1 MNFIKFTTKSEVT
14 TSKPIRKKL
23 LFILFFNISDLL
35 FTWLFVGKYSGIFY
49 EANAIAKVIIT
60 NFPLCFFLKISIV
73 LLVIL
78 YWNYRLK
85 GATLKGLFISNI
97 TANLVLIM
105 YILINVLHLFNLL
118 VLLYTKGLLS

>member
-23 LFILFFNISDLL
+23 LFILFLNINDLL

-49 EANAIAKVIIT
+49 EANTIAKVIVT

-85 GATLKGLFISNI
+85 DATLKGLFISNI

>member
-23 LFILFFNISDLL
+23 FFILFLNISDLL

-49 EANAIAKVIIT
+49 EVNAIAKGIVP

-105 YILINVLHLFNLL
+105 YILINILHLFNLL

>member
-1 MNFIKFTTKSEVT
+1 MNFIKFTTKSAVT

-23 LFILFFNISDLL
+23 LFILFLNISDLL

-49 EANAIAKVIIT
+49 EVNAIAKCIVP

-105 YILINVLHLFNLL
+105 YILINILHLFNLL

>member
-1 MNFIKFTTKSEVT
+1 M
-14 TSKPIRKKL
+14 
-23 LFILFFNISDLL
+23 
-35 FTWLFVGKYSGIFY
+35 GKYSGIFY
-49 EANAIAKVIIT
+49 EANAIAKVIMT

>member
-1 MNFIKFTTKSEVT
+1 MNFIKSTTKSEVT
-14 TSKPIRKKL
+14 NSKSIRKKL

-35 FTWLFVGKYSGIFY
+35 FTWLFVGRYSGIFY
-49 EANAIAKVIIT
+49 EANVMAKGIVT
-60 NFPLCFFLKISIV
+60 NVPLCFFLKTSIV

-85 GATLKGLFISNI
+85 SATLKGLFISNI
-97 TANLVLIM
+97 TANLVLTM
-105 YILINVLHLFNLL
+105 YILINVLHIFNLL

>member
-23 LFILFFNISDLL
+23 FFILFLNISDLL

-49 EANAIAKVIIT
+49 EANAIAKGIVP

-85 GATLKGLFISNI
+85 GATLRGLFISNI

-105 YILINVLHLFNLL
+105 YILINILHLFNLL